1 MSLSNADLGSA
12 DLVEERTIETDE
24 WGSLSKVGRIPRQSL
39 SSSAEARR
47 VVDEA
52 ERSVHD
58 ALMVTK
64 DVIEYPYVVAGGGA
78 PEAFATKHVGGW
90 AKTMIEVLKYV
101 NLAFKSHGLPSITGK
116 VALDYGRVLVVRYGR
131 KLERSHVD
139 IVGRTISI
147 VAKMLPYA
155 KLTRVIA
162 GQALYAIPLSNNQSK
177 KLFINSNADKL
188 GWSYIDETNGYP
200 YKLYS
205 LTVE

>member
-1 MSLSNADLGSA
+1 MA
-12 DLVEERTIETDE
+12 
-24 WGSLSKVGRIPRQSL
+24 
-39 SSSAEARR
+39 
-47 VVDEA
+47 
-52 ERSVHD
+52 
-58 ALMVTK
+58 TK

-78 PEAFATKHVGGW
+78 PEAFAAKHVGGW

-101 NLAFKSHGLPSITGK
+101 NLAFKSHGLPSITAK

-162 GQALYAIPLSNNQSK
+162 GQALYDILSNNQSK